1 MRIRFIFLTFIVI
14 SSMLIRDTNAQDLEI
29 SCTDGCSQINN
40 SFYNYQI
47 EAVEQRGLEIN
58 PVNVAAN
65 EFYATTVEL
74 SSMPSMAQNNHVYT
88 DCKDSYGGYADW
100 ELRIQQY
107 ISVYDCVGDKC
118 EVVFDYCY
126 GTKSEFKY
134 TSMLGYVKIET
145 GAWHPI
151 DDAFSLNLHFSG
163 LLLCG
168 AGFHGSGT
176 EFTDTSCIACE
187 TGKYKEIPGNSSCID
202 CETGTFTKNEG
213 ATSCVTCAENLKEGA
228 DSDNCCL
235 GLDDSYICNT
245 CPHGQYAPGWNA
257 TSCVYCPAGKAFSN
271 DADVEVCSNCPH
283 GKYNNNTFT
292 TCIDCGEGK
301 ATEMNVHGATSC
313 IDCPIG
319 KAIYGIIKKYWDT
332 ANVCKSCEPGK
343 YNNNTGS
350 ECIYCEGGKAA
361 PDMSSGA
368 TSCVDCPENTYSK
381 LITYQSFPTFPT
393 QISMTVCS
401 PCNDLLPN
409 SVSESGATRDGCVCD
424 AGYFVSTDQSY
435 QQTCIACPEGK
446 IKNETGNEECVVCNI
461 GYFLS
466 TEQNNQ
472 INCIAC
478 PEGKM
483 KDVVG
488 NAAGCTGCGLD
499 KIYNM
504 ATNSCQDCES
514 GKHTAGLTDSS
525 ECFTLGTAAFVI
537 TCAEG
542 CNCGDNIKNPRT
554 TVGVEF
560 VLQKNDPLDSYYSIN
575 SELCIWYIDRVV
587 TSGESNTEKIG
598 ELNIIINNLQFKIN
612 RIENNNGVG
621 CSEFNDRYV
630 SNNFFKISECMQEEC
645 EEKYSISTQNTN
657 DLNKI
662 LVETSQL
669 SSSTG
674 RIKIVTY
681 VKVCVDSEFELR
693 VSGKTVCPPGATGQD
708 GGTCV
713 ECELGTHKD
722 ISGSS
727 ECTSCIAG
735 TYASSTG
742 MSVCT
747 SCPLNSESVEIVGS
761 NTSEDCGMCN
771 SGYGGDDC
779 ILCPLGKF
787 HYAST
792 DYREFF
798 GNECTNCTVG
808 TYGSFDNTNGYNY
821 NTCFNCPDHAS
832 TVNLAGQTRCFC
844 DKGYEA
850 NYDDDWF
857 KCTTCQ
863 KGFYKIEEIS
873 EKCIPCPV
881 DTYASSE
888 GAETCVACETGKYTA
903 NSTGFSNCI
912 LKGTP
917 PFLVTDGFAQDTYFS
932 AGGVLKFDVY
942 GTTQTKRFT
951 IARIT
956 ENPAAHVIEI
966 TRIDITNAL
975 GTYLLTIH
983 ICTDS
988 KCQYKHTMYTD
999 ITTPLEIQG
1008 AYIQVELH
1016 TETQIRIDD
1025 DNPQEVH
1032 VTWQY
1037 SVKCGAGFGSED
1049 TGATCTQCAS
1059 GKYSAEISTGPCTVC
1074 GPSTYATHT
1083 SATACTQCPTHAS
1096 SPAASTQITDCF
1108 CEPTGYIWDNTSNTC
1123 KCMPGF
1129 SIDTNTEICE
1139 ICGRGS
1145 YQEALDAAHCEYCPA
1160 NTFSNEIG
1168 ATTSD
1173 VCNTCET
1180 QTHTASERGYAQ
1192 CLEPGI
1198 FPVNITCPEDT
1209 PAGCGCFPTWSNA
1222 SGTIR
1227 NIYSMEHNIERCEW
1241 ILSTDTYE
1249 DTGKLEINIEL
1260 TYGNSESSFYLQ
1272 IDECTESDCTNIC
1285 REDVNQIIKCN
1296 NALNVNINGYK
1307 RIQIIA
1313 RVIATQSIIIRWE
1326 FQKWCAP
1333 GWSIANDTGFCAWCP
1348 AGYIKGEWGVDACT
1362 ICPANTYSDTDNT
1375 NCLQCPEKQKS
1386 TPGSDVCSCN
1396 TGYENFGQDCND
1408 CANGYYKVDE
1418 TNKCIPCDFGFY
1430 KSTGMSACASCPVN
1444 TFSGDVRGAVSCEPC
1459 SSGFST
1465 KNQPGSYTCWSDSGI
1480 NEVIVKCSGNC
1491 LCNNMSYISG
1501 GATGYITDG
1510 FPETQNYFDYYR
1522 DVSGSGIDRDCTWLI
1537 YPLDRT
1543 GGLQVTLKEL
1553 SFPDSYRDK
1562 INVYKCDD
1570 INCATPEPY
1579 LLAETYH
1586 FDEARF
1592 KVDTPI
1598 NVYNNSIIKIHFNA
1612 VAGREPNA
1620 NTYTGFNISYNYLF
1634 SCGPGYYQEPGVELC
1649 MPCLPGTYKH
1659 YNGNQACTRCD
1670 VGKYASNNAS
1680 SVCDVCPDNT
1690 TSFQGAATRSE
1701 CICDRGYTL
1710 IHQDTVFNSCVSCT
1724 TGMYKNSTGSAGC
1737 TACPYN
1743 TFSGEFSAVSITTC
1757 SVCPENT
1764 ATVYDGRS
1772 SIKDC
1777 LCIAGYKLENGSC
1790 TPCNVGK
1797 YKNITSSVVECTL
1810 CPQNTYSNTSAAA
1823 YCAHCPGNSVSDPGS
1838 TSLDSCKCDVG
1849 FSGLD
1854 GGLCTKCAADHYKN
1868 NIGNI
1873 SNCIDRLTVDGNNWS
1888 TSICDVNNI
1897 VCGIRDVKF
1906 CGMGDSIQHCCSCQ
1920 GVEHYWSR
1928 SHRQSHCKGNQEYS
1942 TSVFA
1947 EICNRCPPHTVSGEG
1962 SVSRTDCKCQAGY
1975 TGPDGG
1981 WCSACAVGTIKT
1993 TVGSESCVPC
2003 PNNTSP
2009 DIERITCKCNNGN
2022 TTCIEETAKEITAI
2036 AIKTTSQSF
2045 VSTQTTTL
2053 TTTATPTP
2061 TTYLEP
2067 TTYMHT
2073 TPPKTT
2079 TSPVLSTAIDST
2091 THTHTTTPTPTAY
2104 VEQTKYMHTTT
2115 PKTTKSLGSTTTFL
2129 ESTTHTPTTT
2139 PTPTTSIE
2147 STAHTTKTTPTHTT
2161 SIESTAT
2168 PPTTLQIHTTSLEST
2183 TYLTVSTP
2191 IPKTSFESTTTTL
2204 KITPTP
2210 TFQAT
2215 PTASHTETLIQR
2227 KSSIT
2232 RLIQK
2237 NITDYVKH
2245 PTNLLNINNDTNT
2258 DKVEFTI
2265 QITVSDENETLDFV
2279 LLDVLNS
2286 VSKLTNIENKY
2297 INVTLITAAR
2307 RRLLQIPSTR
2317 IFDVLVTI
2325 QIHIDGNEDD
2335 PETKGLQLALSLI
2348 IIFSVLCFLKVV
2360 FSDRCSRNENNI
2372 DKPQPTPIPTVSAVV
2387 PTGYRCM
2394 CEYPYD
2400 VKYDD
2405 MTCNNNMQHAIYYY

>member
-1 MRIRFIFLTFIVI
+1 
-14 SSMLIRDTNAQDLEI
+14 MLIRDTNAQNATIECN
-29 SCTDGCSQINN
+29 SGCSQIGG
-40 SFYNYQI
+40 SVYNYLI
-47 EAVEQRGLEIN
+47 EANVERGLTIN
-58 PVNVAAN
+58 PPTLGPN
-65 EFYATTVEL
+65 ECYVTTVQL
-74 SSMPSMAQNNHVYT
+74 SSMPDMAQNQHFHT
-88 DCKDSYGGYADW
+88 GCKEKYGGYNTVT
-100 ELRIQQY
+100 ELHGVNQY
-107 ISVYDCVGDKC
+107 IRVSDCDGNDNC
-118 EVVFDYCY
+118 NVVFDYCK
-126 GTKSEFKY
+126 GTVSEFKY
-134 TSMLGYVKIET
+134 TSMLGYLKIET
-145 GAWHPI
+145 GAYNPNV
-151 DDAFSLNLHFSG
+151 DLFRLNLHFSG
-163 LLLCG
+163 LVVCC
-168 AGFHGSGT
+168 AGSYRS
-176 EFTDTSCIACE
+176 DSCIACE

-213 ATSCVTCAENLKEGA
+213 ATSCVTCAENLKVGA
-228 DSDNCCL
+228 DLHNCCL
-235 GLDDSYICNT
+235 GLDEQWICNR
-245 CPHGQYAPGWNA
+245 CPNGQYAASWRA

-319 KAIYGIIKKYWDT
+319 KAIYGISKNDGDT

-350 ECIYCEGGKAA
+350 ECIDCEGGKAA

-424 AGYFVSTDQSY
+424 AGYFVSTDQTS
-435 QQTCIACPEGK
+435 CLACPVGK
-446 IKNETGNEECVVCNI
+446 FKHGKGNEEC
-461 GYFLS
+461 
-466 TEQNNQ
+466 
-472 INCIAC
+472 
-478 PEGKM
+478 
-483 KDVVG
+483 
-488 NAAGCTGCGLD
+488 TGCGQD
-499 KIYNM
+499 KKYN
-504 ATNSCQDCES
+504 TSENVCEGCEL
-514 GKHTAGLTDSS
+514 GKHTAGLTDST

-537 TCAEG
+537 RCDQGCSCGTNENPSTTTGVDVTFIKIASPSASGYMPINEDTC
-542 CNCGDNIKNPRT
+542 
-554 TVGVEF
+554 V
-560 VLQKNDPLDSYYSIN
+560 
-575 SELCIWYIDRVV
+575 WYIDRLV
-587 TSGESNTEKIG
+587 EPDHANAEKIG
-598 ELNIIINNLQFKIN
+598 ELSFVINTLQFTKKTESN
-612 RIENNNGVG
+612 CG
-621 CSEFNDRYV
+621 DRYRGEG
-630 SNNFFKISECMQEEC
+630 NYFRIFQCIQEDC
-645 EEKYSISTQNTN
+645 ENKYEITTETEQYDYTGGGVIA
-657 DLNKI
+657 LN
-662 LVETSQL
+662 
-669 SSSTG
+669 SSTG
-674 RIKIVTY
+674 RIKIETY
-681 VKVCVDSEFELR
+681 EKTCMDSQFELR

-708 GGTCV
+708 GDTCV
-713 ECELGTHKD
+713 ECELGKYKD
-722 ISGSS
+722 LSGSS
-727 ECTSCIAG
+727 ECTLCTKD

-742 MSVCT
+742 MSICT
-747 SCPLNSESVEIVGS
+747 SCPLNSESVVIVGS
-761 NTSEDCGMCN
+761 STSEDCMCN
-771 SGYGGDDC
+771 SGYGGDEC
-779 ILCPLGKF
+779 VLCPLGKS
-787 HYAST
+787 HYTST
-792 DYREFF
+792 DYSELY
-798 GNECTNCTVG
+798 GNECTNCTVD
-808 TYGSFDNTNGYNY
+808 TYGSFDNTNGNNY
-821 NTCFNCPDHAS
+821 NTCFHCPRDTS
-832 TVNLAGQTRCFC
+832 TVNLTGQTRCFC

-850 NYDDDWF
+850 NYDNDWF

-932 AGGVLKFDVY
+932 AGGVLKFDVW
-942 GTTQTKRFT
+942 GSATIKLFT
-951 IARIT
+951 IVRIT

-966 TRIDITNAL
+966 TGIETNIPHNYRH
-975 GTYLLTIH
+975 TYELKIRRCSNCDYYELN
-983 ICTDS
+983 
-988 KCQYKHTMYTD
+988 
-999 ITTPLEIQG
+999 TPLEIQG
-1008 AYIQVELH
+1008 AYIQVKL
-1016 TETQIRIDD
+1016 TLIGGIIRMDN
-1025 DNPQEVH
+1025 DNPQEVN

-1037 SVKCGAGFGSED
+1037 SVKCAAGFGSED
-1049 TGATCTQCAS
+1049 SGATCTQCVS

-1285 REDVNQIIKCN
+1285 REDVNQLIKCN

-1313 RVIATQSIIIRWE
+1313 RVIATQSIIIHWE

-1444 TFSGDVRGAVSCEPC
+1444 TFSGDVRGAVSCEHC

-1465 KNQPGSYTCWSDSGI
+1465 KNQPGSYTCWSDSDI

-1510 FPETQNYFDYYR
+1510 FPETQNYFDYYM
-1522 DVSGSGIDRDCTWLI
+1522 DDSGSGIDRNCAWLI
-1537 YPLDRT
+1537 YPLDRV

-1553 SFPDSYRDK
+1553 SLIDYQDI

-1570 INCATPEPY
+1570 INCATPD

-1586 FDEARF
+1586 FDDARF
-1592 KVDTPI
+1592 KVDIPI
-1598 NVYNNSIIKIHFNA
+1598 KEYTSSIIKIHFTA
-1612 VAGREPNA
+1612 IAGRVGNA
-1620 NTYTGFNISYNYLF
+1620 NPYTGFNISYKYLF

-1649 MPCLPGTYKH
+1649 VPCLPGTYKH

-1710 IHQDTVFNSCVSCT
+1710 IHQNTVFNSCVSCT
-1724 TGMYKNSTGSAGC
+1724 TGTYKNSTGSAGC

-1764 ATVYDGRS
+1764 ATLYDGRS
-1772 SIKDC
+1772 SIQDC
-1777 LCIAGYKLENGSC
+1777 VCIAGYKLENGSC

-1823 YCAHCPGNSVSDPGS
+1823 HCTHCPDNSVSDPGS
-1838 TSLDSCKCDVG
+1838 TSLGSCKCDVG
-1849 FSGLD
+1849 LSGPD
-1854 GGLCTKCAADHYKN
+1854 GGLCTKCAENHYKN
-1868 NIGNI
+1868 NIGDV
-1873 SNCIDRLTVDGNNWS
+1873 SNCIDRLTVDGNNWN
-1888 TSICDVNNI
+1888 TSICDINNI
-1897 VCGIRDVKF
+1897 ICGLNDVNF

-1920 GVEHYWSR
+1920 GVESDWSKKHK
-1928 SHRQSHCKGNQEYS
+1928 SPECKGNQEYS

-1981 WCSACAVGTIKT
+1981 WCSACAEGTIKT
-1993 TVGSESCVPC
+1993 TIGSELCVPC

-2009 DIERITCKCNNGN
+2009 DIERI
-2022 TTCIEETAKEITAI
+2022 TCIEETAKEITAI

-2045 VSTQTTTL
+2045 VSTPTTTF

-2079 TSPVLSTAIDST
+2079 TSLVLTTAIDST

-2129 ESTTHTPTTT
+2129 ESTTHTHTTT

-2161 SIESTAT
+2161 SLESTAT

-2191 IPKTSFESTTTTL
+2191 IPKTSFESTTTPL
-2204 KITPTP
+2204 KTTPTP

-2317 IFDVLVTI
+2317 IFNVLVTI
-2325 QIHIDGNEDD
+2325 QIHIDGNADD

-2360 FSDRCSRNENNI
+2360 FSYENNI
-2372 DKPQPTPIPTVSAVV
+2372 DKPQPTPIPNVPAVV
-2387 PTGYRCM
+2387 PTNYRCM
-2394 CEYPYD
+2394 CGYPDD